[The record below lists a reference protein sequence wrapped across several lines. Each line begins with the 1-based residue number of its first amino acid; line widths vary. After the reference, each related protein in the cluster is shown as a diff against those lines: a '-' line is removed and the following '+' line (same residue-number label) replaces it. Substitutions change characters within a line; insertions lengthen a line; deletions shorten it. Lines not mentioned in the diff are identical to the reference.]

1 MAIVKINRTWF
12 KEENEIKEEVV
23 RTFQNLLT
31 TTGDQRSSV
40 SGMSFER
47 LEDQKVVG
55 LEEPFSDKEIF
66 GALSNFSGDKALG
79 PDEFSMTF

>member
-31 TTGDQRSSV
+31 TTGD
-40 SGMSFER
+40 
-47 LEDQKVVG
+47 
-55 LEEPFSDKEIF
+55 
-66 GALSNFSGDKALG
+66 
-79 PDEFSMTF
+79 